1 MTPLRNLCEREGLV
15 FQAYA
20 SLGAGAL
27 GLLEHETV
35 RRVAET
41 HDVSPAQVR
50 QFSTSCEIYRIH
62 LCLSRFS

>member
-50 QFSTSCEIYRIH
+50 QFSASWKV
-62 LCLSRFS
+62 

>member
-50 QFSTSCEIYRIH
+50 QFSTSCEI
-62 LCLSRFS
+62 